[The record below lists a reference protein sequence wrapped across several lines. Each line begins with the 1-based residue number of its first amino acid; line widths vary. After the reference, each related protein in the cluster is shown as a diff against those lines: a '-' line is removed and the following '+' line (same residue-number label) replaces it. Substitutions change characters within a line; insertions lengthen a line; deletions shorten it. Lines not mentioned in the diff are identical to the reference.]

1 MVKEM
6 GRTRWTNVKVA
17 TVVIIAILLTAG
29 ICMLYTV
36 LCPPI
41 CTNHFPVESNQWC
54 SSKGDYWI
62 AALDYY
68 DNVEGWEY
76 GKQITLV
83 NITDMNGGAHPNLTA
98 TLSYWNVTDWAEIG
112 DIPFPLPNDEI
123 YPRNS
128 IIPLCYNDY
137 SVMEDLLF
145 VSLGN
150 ILLEYD
156 GEMINFSISSHEQ
169 YITCVQEIYP
179 TMDWYNGEYI
189 IDGYYYGIVY
199 IMEAYFTGGGFTF
212 YLKLEVAADCATG
225 IPLYESFTFVIVTLG
240 ATALIRLNTVATSV
254 TLVPV

>member
-1 MVKEM
+1 M
-6 GRTRWTNVKVA
+6 GKTRWTTIKVA

-36 LCPPI
+36 LCPPT
-41 CTNHFPVESNQWC
+41 CTNRFPAESDQWC
-54 SSKGDYWI
+54 STGYWI

-68 DNVEGWEY
+68 ENVEGWEY

-83 NITDMNGGAHPNLTA
+83 NITDTNGGMHPNATA
-98 TLSYWNVTDWAEIG
+98 MLSYWNVTDWAEIG
-112 DIPFPLPNDEI
+112 SISLPLPDDEI
-123 YPRNS
+123 LPRNS

-137 SVMEDLLF
+137 SIMEDILF
-145 VSLGN
+145 VSLSN

-156 GEMINFSISSHEQ
+156 GEMINFSISSQEQ

-179 TMDWYNGEYI
+179 TMNWYNGEYI
-189 IDGYYYGIVY
+189 VDGYYCGIVY
-199 IMEAYFTGGGFTF
+199 TMEAYFSSGGATF

-225 IPLYESFTFVIVTLG
+225 IPLYESFLFVIVDMG

-254 TLVPV
+254 ALTSV